1 MSSQPPNTRPQVVVS
16 TPPGMLG
23 DFQRFLIK
31 SNAIALALGVI
42 IGAATG
48 QVVNSIVNDLINP
61 IIGALFAGV
70 DLSSI
75 KIVLGTTTDA
85 NGNTVEN
92 AILIGNFISVLINY
106 IITMFVVYIIAK
118 IVAKQV
124 LEK

>member
-1 MSSQPPNTRPQVVVS
+1 MSSKPTIPPA
-16 TPPGMLG
+16 PGALG
-23 DFQRFLIK
+23 EFQRFLTK
-31 SNAIALALGVI
+31 SNAMALAIGVI
-42 IGAATG
+42 IGGATT

-61 IIGALFAGV
+61 IIGQLLSGV

-92 AILIGNFISVLINY
+92 AILIGNFISVLITFV
-106 IITMFVVYIIAK
+106 ITMFVVYIIAK
-118 IVAKQV
+118 VVAKQM